1 MVEGG
6 MGDKTLTSAS
16 TIAQCGAML
25 RLARR
30 LAIGAALFSIL
41 IASAPADASILIAL
55 DLEELAAEA
64 DRIAVGR
71 VVFEEPIRIA
81 NGMIR
86 TRCRILVEQ
95 ELRGSDDREIIVET
109 LGGQIGRLGMRVEGA
124 ASLALG
130 DRVVVFVQGDGTPV
144 FRPVGMAQGVMR
156 IERKNGRD
164 LVVPSGLGALL
175 VRSDPSGTLVKSA
188 GPLTERQSL
197 DRFLFR
203 VRGIIQAQRGD
214 EP

>member
-1 MVEGG
+1 
-6 MGDKTLTSAS
+6 
-16 TIAQCGAML
+16 ML

-30 LAIGAALFSIL
+30 LAIGAALLSIFV
-41 IASAPADASILIAL
+41 ASARVDASILIAL

-71 VVFEEPIRIA
+71 VVLTEPIRDG

-95 ELRGSDDREIIVET
+95 ELRGSEDAEIIVET

-124 ASLALG
+124 ASLAVG
-130 DRVVVFVQGDGTPV
+130 DRVVAFVQEDGTAV

-156 IERKNGRD
+156 IERENGRD
-164 LVVPSGLGALL
+164 VVAPSGRGGLL
-175 VRSDPSGTLVKSA
+175 VRSDARGVLVKSA
-188 GPLTERQSL
+188 GPLAEREPL
-197 DRFLFR
+197 NRFLSR
-203 VRGIIQAQRGD
+203 VREIIQAQRGD
-214 EP
+214 TP